1 MPLHFRGKQH
11 MFYRKRI
18 AAAVSAAVAATATI
32 GAAPLSAQEQAL
44 EETIVTGTRI
54 QRANLVSS
62 SPVTQLDSEQLVLTG
77 QVRIEDALA
86 SIPAISLDQSSGQA
100 IESSGIATLQLRNLG
115 PKRTLVLMNGR
126 RLPAG
131 TPSGGTGASAADINL
146 IPGSLV
152 ERVEVLT
159 GGASSTYGADAVAG
173 VVNFIMKD
181 DFEGIQINYQASQF
195 RHDNS
200 GGIVADAAA
209 AAGQPFATGTSSDG
223 GISDITAVLGANF
236 DNGDGNIT
244 MFATYREIEGVTQL
258 ERDYSACPVRSS
270 LSCLGSSTNASG
282 SIIPLDPN
290 GIAPVGDFAFRVDGN
305 ELLDGRGPGFNF
317 AAPSYFQRPDER
329 VIVGT
334 FAHWELDESMEAY
347 TELMFMDTKSTTQ
360 FGPAGNFFTGLDTNC
375 GNPYI
380 SDQQATI
387 LGCTFE
393 NGARD
398 ENQMVEF
405 LAGRRNVEGGPRF
418 GVLRHTTYR
427 GVFGIRGSIDDA
439 WRYDVS
445 WQYAEVD
452 MSNRNG
458 NYFDT
463 ARLNQALDATTDDNG
478 NVVCLPGADSGCV
491 PYNLW
496 NTGGVTDDQV
506 AFLAQEYYEVG
517 TTDQEVFSAYVQGS
531 LGEYGIQSPLAENGV
546 AVVIG
551 YEMREEGLRL
561 DYSDNAK
568 RGVVGGLGAALVPVS
583 GDYDVSDVYAEASIP
598 VVEGAPMA
606 AAVVLDLGYRYSDYS
621 FGPTTDTWKVAG
633 SWAVNDD
640 IKFRASFQ
648 HASRA
653 PNVVELYDPVGGGLF
668 AMDADPC
675 SGVVGG
681 VSDQGYTF
689 AQCANTGVTQAIWDN
704 GGPANNP
711 ASQYNTISGGN
722 VNLEPE
728 ESDTTSYG
736 LIWTPSFVEGLS
748 VSLDYYD
755 IDVTKAIQ
763 GVNPETTLIQCLETG
778 EAAFCNSVGRGL
790 NDTLWLGLASPGNGV
805 DARITNI
812 GYLAVEGMDVE
823 VNYSFDIGDM
833 GSINIANILGIMDS
847 YEQEE
852 YVGAGIVNCEGV
864 YGGSCSLPTVDFSNR
879 MQATWDTPWDVTGSL
894 IWRHLGA
901 VDQEFTTSPNDIDS
915 YNYIDI
921 AASWV
926 VNDYATVRLGINN
939 LLDEEPPFVYQ
950 GVTARENG
958 NTYPG
963 IYDPLG
969 QNIFAGFTVQF

>member
-1 MPLHFRGKQH
+1 
-11 MFYRKRI
+11 MFYKKRI
-18 AAAVSAAVAATATI
+18 SLAVSAAI
-32 GAAPLSAQEQAL
+32 GAASALGAVPLSAQEEAGGL
-44 EETIVTGTRI
+44 EEIVVTGSRI

-77 QVRIEDALA
+77 QTRIEDALA
-86 SIPAISLDQSSGQA
+86 AIPAISLDQSSGQA

-146 IPGSLV
+146 IPGALV

-181 DFEGIQINYQASQF
+181 DFEGIKVSYQASQF
-195 RHDNS
+195 RHDN
-200 GGIVADAAA
+200 GGGVVASAAE
-209 AAGQPFATGTSSDG
+209 AAGQPYATGTSSDG
-223 GISDITAVLGANF
+223 GISDLTAVLGANF
-236 DNGDGNIT
+236 DDGSGNIT

-258 ERDYSACPVRSS
+258 ERDYSACPVRAS

-282 SIIPLDPN
+282 SIIPLDTN
-290 GIAPVGDFAFRVDGN
+290 GIAPVGDFAFRVEGN

-334 FAHWELDESMEAY
+334 FAHWELDDNIEAY

-375 GNPYI
+375 GNPYL

-387 LGCTFE
+387 LGCAFDE
-393 NGARD
+393 DGALVD
-398 ENQMVEF
+398 GSQMVSF

-427 GVFGIRGSIDDA
+427 GVFGVRGSLDDA

-478 NVVCLPGADSGCV
+478 NVVCLPGADDGCV

-496 NTGGVTDDQV
+496 TTGGVTDDQV
-506 AFLAQEYYEVG
+506 AFLSQEYYEVG

-531 LGEYGIQSPLAENGV
+531 LGGYGITSPMAENGV
-546 AVVIG
+546 DVVLG
-551 YEMREEGLRL
+551 YEYREEGLRN

-583 GDYDVSDVYAEASIP
+583 GDYDVSEVYAEASIP
-598 VVEGAPMA
+598 LVEGAAMA
-606 AAVVLDLGYRYSDYS
+606 QSLVLDLGYRYSDYS
-621 FGPTTDTWKVAG
+621 FGTTTDTWKVAG
-633 SWAVNDD
+633 SWSVNDD
-640 IKFRASFQ
+640 IKLRASFQ
-648 HASRA
+648 HAVRA
-653 PNVVELYDPVGGGLF
+653 PNVVELFNPVGGGLF

-675 SGVVGG
+675 SGVEDG
-681 VSDQGYTF
+681 VSDAGYTF
-689 AQCANTGVTQAIWDN
+689 AQCANTGVTQAVWDA

-711 ASQYNTISGGN
+711 ASQYNSIGGGN
-722 VNLEPE
+722 VDLEPE
-728 ESDTTSYG
+728 ESDTVSYG
-736 LIWTPSFVEGLS
+736 LIWTPSSIEGLS

-755 IDVTKAIQ
+755 IDVKEAIQ
-763 GVNPETTLIQCLETG
+763 GVSPETTLLACIESGNPL
-778 EAAFCNSVGRGL
+778 FCNAVGRGL
-790 NDTLWLGLASPGNGV
+790 NDTLWLGLAAPGNGV
-805 DARITNI
+805 DARVTNI
-812 GYLAVEGMDVE
+812 GYLAVEGMDLE
-823 VNYSFDIGDM
+823 VNYSFDVGSM
-833 GSINIANILGIMDS
+833 GSVNIANITGIMDS

-852 YVGAGIVNCEGV
+852 YAGAGIVNCEGI
-864 YGGSCSLPTVDFSNR
+864 YGGPCSLPTIDFQNR
-879 MQATWDTPWDVTGSL
+879 MQATWDTPWDVTASL

-901 VDQEFTTSPNDIDS
+901 VDQEFTTSPSDIDS
-915 YNYIDI
+915 YDYIDI
-921 AASWV
+921 AASWTV
-926 VNDYATVRLGINN
+926 TDYATVRVGINN
-939 LLDEEPPFVYQ
+939 LFDEEPPFVYQ